1 MFPKEPCPASK
12 DGVWCSRAVSVQC
25 REELKRMP
33 TLVSSS
39 RAEINLFSGRPR
51 PPPTWQPA
59 RTPPSPAITRVYR
72 DTDTTRGHRRYD
84 TTHES
89 GQAGFKTL
97 AFSEMCDAFSHVLG
111 QGRKC
116 CPLLVGSANF
126 TLIQCLT
133 CSDFALHN
141 AHVEV

>member
-1 MFPKEPCPASK
+1 MLSP
-12 DGVWCSRAVSVQC
+12 SRGLLRDCKTS
-25 REELKRMP
+25 P
-33 TLVSSS
+33 
-39 RAEINLFSGRPR
+39 INRFAAL
-51 PPPTWQPA
+51 
-59 RTPPSPAITRVYR
+59 
-72 DTDTTRGHRRYD
+72 D